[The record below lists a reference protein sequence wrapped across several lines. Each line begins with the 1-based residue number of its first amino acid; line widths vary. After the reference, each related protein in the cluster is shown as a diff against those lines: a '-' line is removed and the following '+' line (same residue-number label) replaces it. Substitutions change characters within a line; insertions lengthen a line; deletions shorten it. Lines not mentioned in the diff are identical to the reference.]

1 MPEIDLE
8 PKDYRAQP
16 IKGERVF
23 TRTGIMRL
31 GFVFIVVV
39 LALLANTYLRP
50 PVHAFFDSL
59 LR

>member
-8 PKDYRAQP
+8 PKDYRAEP
-16 IKGERVF
+16 AKGERVF
-23 TRTGIMRL
+23 TRTGVMRL
-31 GFVFIVVV
+31 GFVFIVVA